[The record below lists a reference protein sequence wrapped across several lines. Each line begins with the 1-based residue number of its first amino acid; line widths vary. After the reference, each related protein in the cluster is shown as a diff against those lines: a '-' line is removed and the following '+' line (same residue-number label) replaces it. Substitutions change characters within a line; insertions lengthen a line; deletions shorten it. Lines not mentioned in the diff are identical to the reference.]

1 MKKHTREGISKE
13 VAMAEKLRKKLKAQ
27 STAKKATT
35 SKKIINEPIESVY
48 SLSQAIAQA
57 TELKEVYEL
66 ILDEVVRTFGVE
78 KASIMVYDPALDALK
93 IAAARGLESN
103 IKTKAFVRVGE
114 GISGKVFKS
123 NEPLLVKDIQ
133 ASGMGKGRERYK
145 TSSLMSAP
153 VTCFPMKVGKETLGV
168 INVTDRAN
176 GKSFK
181 EADLKIL
188 ATLSNQVASY
198 LRIVQLSREVAS
210 SEQLRQ
216 QLEIARQ
223 IQYRLLPV
231 NPPNLD
237 GIEAAGRVVTADRVG
252 GDYYDFFIS
261 RTKRPSF
268 AIADVSGH
276 SIGAALT
283 MAAFRSAIRA
293 QMDSE
298 FTTSILVQRIN
309 QILFEDLFQAEQF
322 ISMAFLKYMKARQLI
337 QFTNAGHPPPIIWRC
352 GLHKFEELYT
362 DDPLLGI
369 EPISIYHEKQVV
381 VSKGDVIVL
390 YTDGLTEV
398 ANSKGE
404 RFGKK
409 RLFKILEPLMQK
421 KPDEIVGELV
431 ERAAD
436 YADPAPIKD
445 DITAMVLKIV

>member
-1 MKKHTREGISKE
+1 
-13 VAMAEKLRKKLKAQ
+13 MAEKLHKKLKAQ
-27 STAKKATT
+27 SATRKT
-35 SKKIINEPIESVY
+35 DESMESIY
-48 SLSQAIAQA
+48 SLSKAIAQA
-57 TELKEVYEL
+57 SEIKEIYEL
-66 ILDEVVRTFGVE
+66 ILDEVVRIFGVE
-78 KASIMVYDPALDALK
+78 KASIMVYDPDLDALK
-93 IAAARGLESN
+93 IAAARGLDID
-103 IKTKAFVRVGE
+103 IKNKAFVRVGE

-123 NEPLLVKDIQ
+123 SEPLLIQDIQ
-133 ASGMGKGRERYK
+133 ASGMDKGRDRYK
-145 TSSLMSAP
+145 TKSLMSAP
-153 VTCFPMKVGKETLGV
+153 VTCFPMKVGKQTLGV
-168 INVTDRAN
+168 INVTDRAS
-176 GKSFK
+176 GKSFD
-181 EADLKIL
+181 ATDLKVL
-188 ATLSNQVASY
+188 TTLSNQVASY

-210 SEQLRQ
+210 TEQLKQ

-231 NPPNLD
+231 NPPNLE

-261 RTKRPSF
+261 HSKRPSF

-337 QFTNAGHPPPIIWRC
+337 QFTNAGHPPPIIWRS
-352 GLHKFEELYT
+352 GLRKFEELYT

-381 VSKGDVIVL
+381 VSKGDVVLL
-390 YTDGLTEV
+390 YTDGLTEA
-398 ANSKGE
+398 ANTKGE
-404 RFGKK
+404 RFGKA
-409 RLFKILEPLMQK
+409 RLLNFLEPIMEK
-421 KPDEIVGELV
+421 SAEEIVGEIV
-431 ERAAD
+431 EQAASF
-436 YADPAPIKD
+436 ADPAPIKD
-445 DITAMVLKIV
+445 DITAMVLKIT